1 MSFRIVR
8 FLLDA
13 GPFDMNQLAL
23 MDFAPEEREQFAQ
36 LIGYSLSGFGELSY
50 VSEEAYSAA
59 DRLSDGDGETEEDAR
74 LASLRETLDRL
85 RDGMRKAVADLYAVH
100 QDDLMGGE

>member
-1 MSFRIVR
+1 MDNVKHPIQPLHFDSSGVLRFQGNAIVR

-23 MDFAPEEREQFAQ
+23 MPLSAADREQFAQ

-50 VSEEAYSAA
+50 VTDGTYERAEKKAKKAR
-59 DRLSDGDGETEEDAR
+59 RLNKPTPEPE
-74 LASLRETLDRL
+74 
-85 RDGMRKAVADLYAVH
+85 KA
-100 QDDLMGGE
+100 